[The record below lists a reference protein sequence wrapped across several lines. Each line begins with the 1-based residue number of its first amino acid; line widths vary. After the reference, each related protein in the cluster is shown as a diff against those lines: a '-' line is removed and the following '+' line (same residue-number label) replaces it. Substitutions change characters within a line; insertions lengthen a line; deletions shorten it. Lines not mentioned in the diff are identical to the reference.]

1 MIIYYNTNT
10 ESTEMLFSSG
20 AQTDVFLHTYQIEG
34 VQRVCTH
41 TQISF
46 DLFFKSSSFP
56 EL

>member
-46 DLFFKSSSFP
+46 DLFF
-56 EL
+56 